1 MHDCD
6 PGDKPGLVVTSPF
19 SHPDIYNHGL
29 TLANLC
35 YWYRRGS
42 FRSLLSILP
51 QLPINHYISTSYH
64 DLEFP
69 RDQRVQITITAHARS
84 DRNSAGIDAEE
95 LYTSTAPTFSMGMTS
110 SSAWPRISIP
120 SM

>member
-29 TLANLC
+29 ILANLC

-51 QLPINHYISTSYH
+51 QLSINHYISTSYH

-69 RDQRVQITITAHARS
+69 RDQRVQITITAHASS

-110 SSAWPRISIP
+110 SSAQSRSSIP
-120 SM
+120 ST